1 MPQPR
6 RSTMCVATLG
16 LILAASCASSGAGTK
31 SAGDEPD
38 VRPRMISRLTPPML
52 RISSI
57 PASGRAPIRVLRFEV
72 LIDTEGQPDM
82 STFRVTGM
90 GAAENRDALAS
101 WIQQSMFTP
110 ATRGGIAVP
119 GVYRGSLE
127 VRVRVVR

>member
-1 MPQPR
+1 
-6 RSTMCVATLG
+6 MCVATLG

-52 RISSI
+52 RIPSI
-57 PASGRAPIRVLRFEV
+57 PASGRAPIRVRFEV

-82 STFRVTGM
+82 STFRVTGW

-110 ATRGGIAVP
+110 ASRGGIAVP
-119 GVYRGSLE
+119 GVYRGSLQ
-127 VRVRVVR
+127 VRVVR